1 MSTTS
6 TPTHQRPLNGTAA
19 MIKMAISMIIFGS
32 VGFFSVQTGL
42 PAIELVF
49 IRCVAATL
57 FLGGLWFA
65 TGQYKKE
72 KRHTRE
78 LVHILICGVF
88 LILNWVFLFKSFET
102 LSITIAISI
111 YHLAPVMVL
120 IFGSLLFKE
129 RLNLMAVLAI
139 AVCFVGTLF
148 IAGIN
153 QNTSL
158 KDFMAS
164 GLLWGLLAAFFYA
177 CTTLMGKGIKYTSTY
192 AVTSLQT
199 LVGVLM
205 LLPFVNLGA
214 FEGLSS
220 SNWVYIAATGL
231 IHTGLVFYLF
241 FDSIRLL
248 SAKVISILVFLDP
261 AVAIVMDVLLL
272 DFVPTHM
279 QTIGVALIFIGMAFT
294 LKPTTKKTT

>member
-1 MSTTS
+1 MSTLHTA
-6 TPTHQRPLNGTAA
+6 PLNGTPALL
-19 MIKMAISMIIFGS
+19 KMAISMVIFGS

-57 FLGGLWFA
+57 CLGGLWFA

-72 KRHTRE
+72 QYHPRE
-78 LVHILICGVF
+78 LVHILMCGVF
-88 LILNWVFLFKSFET
+88 LVLNWVFLFKSFDT

-120 IFGSLLFKE
+120 IVGSFLFKE
-129 RLNLMAVLAI
+129 RLNGFALLAI

-153 QNTSL
+153 QHTALS
-158 KDFMAS
+158 DFMAS

-177 CTTLMGKGIKYTSTY
+177 CTTLMGKGIRYTSTY

-199 LVGVLM
+199 LIGVFM
-205 LLPFVNLGA
+205 LLPFVNFEA
-214 FEGLSS
+214 FTGLSTT
-220 SNWVYIAATGL
+220 NWGYIVATGL

-241 FDSIRLL
+241 FDSIRRL
-248 SAKVISILVFLDP
+248 SAKVIALLVFLDP
-261 AVAIVMDVLLL
+261 AVAIVLDVWLL
-272 DFVPTHM
+272 DFSPTTM
-279 QTIGVALIFIGMAFT
+279 QIIGVALIFIGMAFT
-294 LKPTTKKTT
+294 LKPGTHKA

>member
-6 TPTHQRPLNGTAA
+6 SPNHALNSTPA
-19 MIKMAISMIIFGS
+19 MIKMAISMVIFGS

-72 KRHTRE
+72 QLHKRE

-120 IFGSLLFKE
+120 IFGSFLFKE
-129 RLNLMAVLAI
+129 RLNLMAIVAI

-153 QNTSL
+153 QDTSL
-158 KDFMAS
+158 TDFMAS

-177 CTTLMGKGIKYTSTY
+177 CTTLMGKGIRYTSTY

-220 SNWVYIAATGL
+220 SNWAYIAATGL

-248 SAKVISILVFLDP
+248 SAKVISLLVFLDP

-272 DFVPTHM
+272 DFVPTLM

-294 LKPTTKKTT
+294 LKPTSKKTT